1 MTERGWLTMEEGGEE
16 ETHSVMECLLEWL
29 QGDT

>member
-1 MTERGWLTMEEGGEE
+1 MTERGWLTMEEGRGEE
-16 ETHSVMECLLEWL
+16 TRSVMECLLEWL